1 MSLNDPWL
9 IEMFQFAN
17 ASVEA
22 TAQFSVPGV
31 HTGESLQETLCATP
45 EAAMLNKCF
54 YMVIQL
60 IKWASLWI

>member
-1 MSLNDPWL
+1 
-9 IEMFQFAN
+9 MFQFAN

-31 HTGESLQETLCATP
+31 QAGEALQETLGATP

-54 YMVIQL
+54 YVVIQL
-60 IKWASLWI
+60 IK

>member
-31 HTGESLQETLCATP
+31 QAGEALQETLGATP
-45 EAAMLNKCF
+45 EAA
-54 YMVIQL
+54 
-60 IKWASLWI
+60 S

>member
-31 HTGESLQETLCATP
+31 QAGEALQETLGATP

-54 YMVIQL
+54 YVVIQL
-60 IKWASLWI
+60 IK

>member
-1 MSLNDPWL
+1 MGLKDPWL

-31 HTGESLQETLCATP
+31 HVGESLQETLGATP
-45 EAAMLNKCF
+45 EATMLNKCF

-60 IKWASLWI
+60 IK

>member
-1 MSLNDPWL
+1 MSLNDPCL

-17 ASVEA
+17 ASVET

-31 HTGESLQETLCATP
+31 HEGESLEETLRAML

-54 YMVIQL
+54 LHGYTTN
-60 IKWASLWI
+60 